1 MHDTTRRLETT
12 WRRELLRVVLRATAG
27 LGAIIYVPSA
37 LLALKQGLVGLF
49 VMDTIALAAV
59 IALWWFD
66 SLPMKVRSLATC
78 IVFYFVGVGLLLTV
92 GAVSQIYLLGF
103 SIFTTLL
110 VGVRGRIATVVLN
123 IVTLGIVF
131 ALEAGANDMHVSAF
145 MDHGATWAVVLGNFA
160 FINIGLVLSVGTVLD
175 TLEREQA
182 ALVTSN
188 MALNESRA
196 LLSIAGRTAHLGGW
210 RYAVTKRVLTW
221 SDELREIYE
230 LPENSTP
237 TLEHIVSSCAE
248 ASRDELT
255 EAIDSCARDG
265 TPFDLTVDAVTAHG
279 KPRSLRLIGIADRD
293 ANGTIN
299 CVHGAIQDV
308 TAKHEAALR
317 HQRLETQLRSSQK
330 LEAIGTL
337 AGGVAHD
344 FNNLLS
350 VILSYSSLMLGDLPP
365 DDANREDL
373 EEIKRAAE
381 RAAALTRQLLAFG
394 RKQMLQP
401 VVVDLNV
408 AVSDLKKLLA
418 RLLREDIRLTVL
430 RSAQPCSVFVDLGQL
445 EQVVVNLVVNARD
458 AMPDGGKLTIEL
470 SEVDADE
477 AYVAAHPGASKGR
490 FGMLTVT
497 DTGVGMSKQTQEHIF
512 EPFFTTKDVG
522 KGTGL
527 GLATVYGIVQ
537 QSGGHL
543 WLYSELGQGTSF
555 RVLFPRTDAA
565 PTQRNDV
572 KPASEALQGTET
584 LLVVEDEAQV
594 REVLCTSLR
603 RQGYTVLEAQ
613 NGGEALMLSEQFTAT
628 IHLLITDVVMPMM
641 SGRQVAERLQ
651 RARPDMAVLYMS
663 GYTENT
669 ITHHGVLESGV
680 AFMNK
685 PFTPE
690 VLTRRVRGV
699 LDTVAQR

>member
-1 MHDTTRRLETT
+1 M
-12 WRRELLRVVLRATAG
+12 VLRATAG
-27 LGAIIYVPSA
+27 LGAVVYVPSA
-37 LLALKQGLVGLF
+37 ILALSQGLVGLF
-49 VMDTIALAAV
+49 VMDTLALGAV

-66 SLPMKVRSLATC
+66 NLPMRVRSLATC
-78 IVFYFVGVGLLLTV
+78 TIFYFVGVGLLLTV

-110 VGVRGRIATVVLN
+110 AGVRGRIATVVLN
-123 IVTLGIVF
+123 IVTLAIVF
-131 ALEAGANDMHVSAF
+131 SLGLGANDMHAAAF
-145 MDHGATWAVVLGNFA
+145 MSHTATWSVVLGNFA
-160 FINIGLVLSVGTVLD
+160 FINVGLVLAVGTVLD
-175 TLEREQA
+175 TLEREQS
-182 ALVTSN
+182 ALVASN
-188 MALNESRA
+188 VALNENRA

-210 RYAVTKRVLTW
+210 RYAVATRELTW
-221 SDELREIYE
+221 SDELLELYE
-230 LPENSTP
+230 LTEQP
-237 TLEHIVSSCAE
+237 TLEQSFEFCAE
-248 ASRDELT
+248 ASRSEVMT
-255 EAIDSCARDG
+255 AMERCVRDG
-265 TPFDLTVDAVTAHG
+265 TPLDLTVQAVTARG
-279 KPRSLRLIGIADRD
+279 TPRTFRVLGIADRD
-293 ANGTIN
+293 ANGVT
-299 CVHGAIQDV
+299 VRLHGATQDV
-308 TAKHEAALR
+308 TEQHEAELR
-317 HQRLETQLRSSQK
+317 EERLELQLRSSQK

-350 VILSYSSLMLGDLPP
+350 VILSYSSLMLSDLPE
-365 DDANREDL
+365 DDTNREDL
-373 EEIKRAAE
+373 QEIKRAAE
-381 RAAALTRQLLAFG
+381 RAATLTRQLLAFG

-408 AVSDLKKLLA
+408 AVDELKKLLT
-418 RLLREDIRLTVL
+418 RLLREDIRLSIL
-430 RSAQPCSVFVDLGQL
+430 RAPTPCCVFVDLGQL

-458 AMPDGGKLTIEL
+458 AMPEGGKLTLEL
-470 SEVDADE
+470 SEVDADD
-477 AYVAAHPGASKGR
+477 AYVAAHPGASLGR
-490 FGMLTVT
+490 FGMLTIT
-497 DTGVGMSKQTQEHIF
+497 DTGTGMSKQTQERIF

-555 RVLFPRTDAA
+555 RVLFPRADALPSQRGEVA
-565 PTQRNDV
+565 PMSADH
-572 KPASEALQGTET
+572 QGTET
-584 LLVVEDEAQV
+584 LLVVEDEPQV
-594 REVLCTSLR
+594 REVLCSSLR

-680 AFMNK
+680 AFIAK
-685 PFTPE
+685 PLTPD
-690 VLTRRVRGV
+690 VLSRRVRGV
-699 LDTVAQR
+699 LDATRQA